1 MKNLTKSLLIG
12 GALCSTVAYARQ
24 EPKKL
29 NVLYIMTDQQNYNM
43 MSCMIG
49 NEYISTPNMDRIA
62 AEGYN
67 FVNTYC
73 ANPVSMPSR
82 FSLSTGMP
90 ASSVNTKGNTQSS
103 IDKEKLALYTK
114 NALGNLFNRAGYETV
129 YSGKTHLYG
138 KLDAY
143 GYTDVRTQDPYDK
156 GCQEAVKYLDSR
168 KKSADNKPFF
178 MFVSFMNPH
187 DICYSAGLDPRFPD
201 HLKGSQAEA
210 TKKYLEIKAN
220 MSPEEYQR
228 QIPPRMPNEE
238 FMIADPND
246 PDMPDPARLK
256 SSGADY
262 RTWTEEEQ
270 NTFRWM
276 YCRLTESVDELIG
289 QVLDALE
296 RSGEKENTI
305 IVFTSDHG
313 ELLGAHGY
321 RTKSLL
327 FAEAQRIPFMFAG
340 PGIKKGVMDEETLT
354 CNGYD
359 LLPTLCDF
367 VGIEAPDYLPG
378 ISLKPALT
386 GNKKKLEKREY
397 IVTECSNA
405 YQITDG
411 VNKLTLH
418 EFDGY
423 PRTFTNLEEDPY
435 EKVNMLKDA
444 RYANV
449 IKEMQAE
456 LDRVLK
462 ERGTKLKIKNVTST
476 NGSKSNSAN
485 NTVMHPLMSKA
496 EAKAAAKKN

>member
-1 MKNLTKSLLIG
+1 MNNKFQRSLLIG
-12 GALCSTVAYARQ
+12 GALSSLVSCAQQ
-24 EPKKL
+24 EQKKL

-49 NEYISTPNMDRIA
+49 DEYISTPNMDRIA
-62 AEGYN
+62 SEGYN
-67 FVNTYC
+67 FTNTYC

-103 IDKEKLALYTK
+103 IDKEKLAFYVN
-114 NALGNLFNRAGYETV
+114 NALGNLFNRAGYETI

-138 KLDAY
+138 KVADY
-143 GYTDVRTQDPYDK
+143 GYTDVRTQDPYNE
-156 GCQEAVKYLDSR
+156 GCKEAVTYLDSR
-168 KKSADNKPFF
+168 KESSENKPFF
-178 MFVSFMNPH
+178 MFISFMNPH
-187 DICYSAGLDPRFPD
+187 DICYSAGLDPRYPD
-201 HLKGSQAEA
+201 QLKSTYAEA
-210 TKKYLEIKAN
+210 TTKYLELKA
-220 MSPEEYQR
+220 SLPPEEYQR

-246 PDMPDPARLK
+246 QDMPDPARLK

-262 RTWTEEEQ
+262 RTWTQEEQ
-270 NTFRWM
+270 DTFRWM

-327 FAEAQRIPFMFAG
+327 FAEAQRVPFMFAG
-340 PGIKKGVMDEETLT
+340 PGIKKGVMDSETLT

-359 LLPTLCDF
+359 LLPTLCDL
-367 VGIEAPDYLPG
+367 VGIESPDYLPG
-378 ISLKPALT
+378 ISLKPALI
-386 GNKKKLEKREY
+386 GKKRLLEKRDY
-397 IVTECSNA
+397 IVTESSNA

-411 VNKLTLH
+411 VNKLTMH
-418 EFDGY
+418 EFDGL
-423 PRTFTNLEEDPY
+423 PRTFTSLEEDPY
-435 EKVNMLKDA
+435 EKVNMLKDE
-444 RYANV
+444 RYGDV
-449 IKEMQAE
+449 IFEMQTQ
-456 LDRVLK
+456 LDRVLEENGVK
-462 ERGTKLKIKNVTST
+462 IRIKNVTST

-485 NTVMHPLMSKA
+485 NSVTNH
-496 EAKAAAKKN
+496 